1 MNEKKIIARLY
12 NGWREA
18 KNKAE
23 RTARLEGD
31 MLLARRLR
39 ACDVFT
45 GEETTLAEVVA
56 KLHSIEGLEF
66 LLLSGFPTL
75 DLFREYK
82 DALPEGCGVYVDAGE
97 INLHDALNAILVG
110 DTQVKATYEQTECH
124 NLTAVHGASASVD
137 AYEWAVV
144 RPRYDEAS
152 LVEVRR
158 HDNAIIL

>member
-1 MNEKKIIARLY
+1 MDEKKIIARLY

-56 KLHSIEGLEF
+56 KLHSVEGLEF

-75 DLFREYK
+75 ELFREYK

-97 INLHDALNAILVG
+97 INLHDALDAILVG
-110 DTQVKATYEQTECH
+110 DTTAKATYEQIECH
-124 NLTAVHGASASVD
+124 KITAVYGASASVD

-144 RPRYDEAS
+144 RSRHDEAS
-152 LVEVRR
+152 LVEARR
-158 HDNAIIL
+158 HDSAIIL

>member
-1 MNEKKIIARLY
+1 MDEKKIIARLY

-39 ACDVFT
+39 ACNVFT

-75 DLFREYK
+75 ELFREYK

-97 INLHDALNAILVG
+97 INLHDALDAILVG
-110 DTQVKATYEQTECH
+110 DTQVKATYEQIECH
-124 NLTAVHGASASVD
+124 KITAVHGATAKVD
-137 AYEWAVV
+137 AYEFSVV

-152 LVEVRR
+152 RVEARR

>member
-1 MNEKKIIARLY
+1 MDDKKIIARLY

-75 DLFREYK
+75 ELFRAYK

-97 INLHDALNAILVG
+97 IDLHDTLDAILVG
-110 DTQVKATYEQTECH
+110 NTKVKATYEQIECH
-124 NLTAVHGASASVD
+124 KLTAVYGASATVD
-137 AYEWAVV
+137 AYEWSVV

-158 HDNAIIL
+158 HDSAIIL

>member
-1 MNEKKIIARLY
+1 MDEKKIIARLY

-75 DLFREYK
+75 ELFREYK

-97 INLHDALNAILVG
+97 IDLHDALDAILVG
-110 DTQVKATYEQTECH
+110 DTRVKATYEQTEFH
-124 NLTAVHGASASVD
+124 KITAVYGASASVD

-144 RPRYDEAS
+144 RPRHDEVS
-152 LVEVRR
+152 RVEVRR
-158 HDNAIIL
+158 HDIAIIL

>member
-1 MNEKKIIARLY
+1 MDEKKIIARLY

-75 DLFREYK
+75 ELFREYK

-97 INLHDALNAILVG
+97 IDLGDTLDAIIVG
-110 DTQVKATYEQTECH
+110 DTHATGEYTRTKCH
-124 NLTAVHGASASVD
+124 KLTAVYGASASVD

-144 RPRYDEAS
+144 RPRYDETS

-158 HDNAIIL
+158 HDCAIIL

>member
-1 MNEKKIIARLY
+1 MDEKKIIARLY

-18 KNKAE
+18 KNKVE
-23 RTARLEGD
+23 RTARFEGD

-39 ACDVFT
+39 ACNVFT

-56 KLHSIEGLEF
+56 KLLSIEGLEF

-75 DLFREYK
+75 ELFREYK

-97 INLHDALNAILVG
+97 INLHDALDTILVG

-124 NLTAVHGASASVD
+124 NLTAVHGASATVD

>member
-1 MNEKKIIARLY
+1 MDEKKIIARLY

-66 LLLSGFPTL
+66 LLLSSFPTL

-97 INLHDALNAILVG
+97 IDLGDTLDAILVG
-110 DTQVKATYEQTECH
+110 DTQAKATYEQTECH
-124 NLTAVHGASASVD
+124 KLTAVYGASATVD

-158 HDNAIIL
+158 HDSAIIL

>member
-1 MNEKKIIARLY
+1 MDEKKIIARLY

-97 INLHDALNAILVG
+97 IDLHDALDAILIG
-110 DTQVKATYEQTECH
+110 DTQAKATYEQIECH
-124 NLTAVHGASASVD
+124 KLTAVYGAKATVD
-137 AYEWAVV
+137 AYEFSVV

-152 LVEVRR
+152 RVEVRR
-158 HDNAIIL
+158 HDNAIVL

>member
-1 MNEKKIIARLY
+1 MDEKKIIARLY

-18 KNKAE
+18 KNKVE
-23 RTARLEGD
+23 RTARFEGD

-39 ACDVFT
+39 ACNVFT

-75 DLFREYK
+75 ELFREYK
-82 DALPEGCGVYVDAGE
+82 DALLEGCGVYVDAGE
-97 INLHDALNAILVG
+97 INLHDALDAILVG

-124 NLTAVHGASASVD
+124 NLTAVHGASATVD

>member
-1 MNEKKIIARLY
+1 MDEKKIIARLY

-18 KNKAE
+18 KNKVE

-75 DLFREYK
+75 ELFREYK

-97 INLHDALNAILVG
+97 IDLGDMLDAIVVG
-110 DTQVKATYEQTECH
+110 DTHATGEYRRTKCH
-124 NLTAVHGASASVD
+124 KLTAVYGASATVD

-144 RPRYDEAS
+144 RPRYDEGS
-152 LVEVRR
+152 RVEVRR
-158 HDNAIIL
+158 HDSAIIL

>member
-1 MNEKKIIARLY
+1 MDEKKIIARLY

-45 GEETTLAEVVA
+45 GEEQTLAEVVT

-75 DLFREYK
+75 ELFREYK

-97 INLHDALNAILVG
+97 IDLGDTLDAIIVG
-110 DTQVKATYEQTECH
+110 DTHATGEYRRTKCH
-124 NLTAVHGASASVD
+124 KLTAVYSASASVD

>member
-1 MNEKKIIARLY
+1 MDEKKIIARLY

-39 ACDVFT
+39 ACNVFT

-56 KLHSIEGLEF
+56 KLHSIDGLEF

-82 DALPEGCGVYVDAGE
+82 EALPEGCGVYVDAGE
-97 INLHDALNAILVG
+97 IDLGDTLDAILVG
-110 DTQVKATYEQTECH
+110 DTHATGQYKQTKCH
-124 NLTAVHGASASVD
+124 KLTAVYGASASVD
-137 AYEWAVV
+137 AYEFAVV

-152 LVEVRR
+152 RVEVRR
-158 HDNAIIL
+158 HDSAIIL

>member
-1 MNEKKIIARLY
+1 MDEKKIIARLY
-12 NGWREA
+12 EGWREA

-39 ACDVFT
+39 ACNVFT

-82 DALPEGCGVYVDAGE
+82 DVLPDGCGVYVDAGE
-97 INLHDALNAILVG
+97 IDLGDTLDAILVG
-110 DTQVKATYEQTECH
+110 NTHATGEYRRTKCH
-124 NLTAVHGASASVD
+124 KITAVYGASATVD
-137 AYEWAVV
+137 AYEWSVV
-144 RPRYDEAS
+144 RPRHDEAS
-152 LVEVRR
+152 LVEARR
-158 HDNAIIL
+158 HDCAIIL

>member
-1 MNEKKIIARLY
+1 MDEKKIIARLY

-75 DLFREYK
+75 ELFREYK

-97 INLHDALNAILVG
+97 IDLGDTLDAILVG
-110 DTQVKATYEQTECH
+110 NTHATGEYTRTKCH
-124 NLTAVHGASASVD
+124 KLTAVYGASASVD

-152 LVEVRR
+152 LVEARR
-158 HDNAIIL
+158 HDSAIIL

>member
-1 MNEKKIIARLY
+1 MDEKKIIARLY

-39 ACDVFT
+39 ACNVFT
-45 GEETTLAEVVA
+45 VEETTLAEVVA
-56 KLHSIEGLEF
+56 KLHSVEGLEF

-75 DLFREYK
+75 ELFREYK
-82 DALPEGCGVYVDAGE
+82 EALPEGGGVYVDAGE
-97 INLHDALNAILVG
+97 IDLGDTLDAILVG
-110 DTQVKATYEQTECH
+110 DTHATGEYTRTKCH
-124 NLTAVHGASASVD
+124 KITAVYGASATVD

-152 LVEVRR
+152 RVEVRR
-158 HDNAIIL
+158 HDSAIIL

>member
-1 MNEKKIIARLY
+1 MDEKKIIARLY

-23 RTARLEGD
+23 RTARLDGD

-45 GEETTLAEVVA
+45 GEETTIAEVVA

-75 DLFREYK
+75 ELFREYK
-82 DALPEGCGVYVDAGE
+82 DALPDGCGVYVDAGE
-97 INLHDALNAILVG
+97 INLHDALDAILVG
-110 DTQVKATYEQTECH
+110 DTQAKATYEQTECH
-124 NLTAVHGASASVD
+124 KLTAVYGASATVD
-137 AYEWAVV
+137 AYEFAVV

-152 LVEVRR
+152 RVEVRR
-158 HDNAIIL
+158 HDSAIIL

>member
-1 MNEKKIIARLY
+1 MDEKKIIARLY

-39 ACDVFT
+39 ACNVFT
-45 GEETTLAEVVA
+45 GEETTITEVVA

-75 DLFREYK
+75 ELFREYK

-97 INLHDALNAILVG
+97 IDLGDTLDAIIVG
-110 DTQVKATYEQTECH
+110 DTHATCEYRRTKCH
-124 NLTAVHGASASVD
+124 KLTAVYGASASVD
-137 AYEWAVV
+137 ANEWAVV

>member
-1 MNEKKIIARLY
+1 MDEKKIIARLY

-18 KNKAE
+18 KNKIE
-23 RTARLEGD
+23 RMARLEGD

-45 GEETTLAEVVA
+45 GDETTLAEVVA

-75 DLFREYK
+75 ELFREYK
-82 DALPEGCGVYVDAGE
+82 DALPDGCGVYVDAGE
-97 INLHDALNAILVG
+97 INLHDAIDAILVG
-110 DTQVKATYEQTECH
+110 DTQAKATYEQTELH
-124 NLTAVHGASASVD
+124 KLTAVYGAKVTVD

-158 HDNAIIL
+158 HDSAIIL

>member
-1 MNEKKIIARLY
+1 MDEKKIIALLY

-39 ACDVFT
+39 ACNVFT

-56 KLHSIEGLEF
+56 KLHSVEGLEF

-75 DLFREYK
+75 ELFREYK
-82 DALPEGCGVYVDAGE
+82 DALPEGCGVYVDAGK
-97 INLHDALNAILVG
+97 INLHDTLEAILVG
-110 DTQVKATYEQTECH
+110 DTQVKATYEQTELH
-124 NLTAVHGASASVD
+124 KLTAVYGASATID
-137 AYEWAVV
+137 AYEFAVV

-158 HDNAIIL
+158 HDSAIIL

>member
-1 MNEKKIIARLY
+1 MDEKKIIARLY
-12 NGWREA
+12 NGWRDA

-56 KLHSIEGLEF
+56 KLHSVDGMEF
-66 LLLSGFPTL
+66 LLISGFPTL
-75 DLFREYK
+75 ELFREYK

-97 INLHDALNAILVG
+97 INLHDALDAILVG
-110 DTQVKATYEQTECH
+110 DTQAKATYEQTECH
-124 NLTAVHGASASVD
+124 KLTAVYGASATVD
-137 AYEWAVV
+137 AYEFAVV

-152 LVEVRR
+152 RVEVRR
-158 HDNAIIL
+158 HDSAIIL

>member
-1 MNEKKIIARLY
+1 MDEKKIIARLY
-12 NGWREA
+12 NDWREA

-39 ACDVFT
+39 ACNVFT
-45 GEETTLAEVVA
+45 GEETTIAEVVA

-75 DLFREYK
+75 ELFREYK

-97 INLHDALNAILVG
+97 IDLGDTLDAIIVG
-110 DTQVKATYEQTECH
+110 DTHATCEYRRTKCH
-124 NLTAVHGASASVD
+124 KLTAVYGASASVD

>member
-1 MNEKKIIARLY
+1 MDEKKIIARLY

-75 DLFREYK
+75 ELFREYK

-97 INLHDALNAILVG
+97 IDLGDTLDAILVG
-110 DTQVKATYEQTECH
+110 DTHATGEYTRTKCH
-124 NLTAVHGASASVD
+124 KITAVYGASASVD

-152 LVEVRR
+152 LVEARR
-158 HDNAIIL
+158 HDSAIIL

>member
-1 MNEKKIIARLY
+1 MDEKKIIARLY

-23 RTARLEGD
+23 RTARLKGD
-31 MLLARRLR
+31 ILLARRLR

-75 DLFREYK
+75 ELFREYK

-97 INLHDALNAILVG
+97 INLHDTLDAILVG
-110 DTQVKATYEQTECH
+110 DTQVKATYEQTKCH
-124 NLTAVHGASASVD
+124 NLTAVYGATANVD

-144 RPRYDEAS
+144 RPRHDEAS
-152 LVEVRR
+152 SIGVRTSG
-158 HDNAIIL
+158 NAIVL

>member
-1 MNEKKIIARLY
+1 MDDKKIIARLY

-82 DALPEGCGVYVDAGE
+82 DALPYGCGVYVDAGE
-97 INLHDALNAILVG
+97 INLHDTLDAILVG

-124 NLTAVHGASASVD
+124 KLTAVYGASADVD

-152 LVEVRR
+152 LVEVRL
-158 HDNAIIL
+158 HDSAIIL

>member
-1 MNEKKIIARLY
+1 MDEKKIIAHLY

-82 DALPEGCGVYVDAGE
+82 DALPDGCGVYVDAGE
-97 INLHDALNAILVG
+97 INLHDTLDAILVG
-110 DTQVKATYEQTECH
+110 DTHATGEYTRTKCH
-124 NLTAVHGASASVD
+124 KITAVYGASATVD

-144 RPRYDEAS
+144 RPRHDEAS
-152 LVEVRR
+152 LVEARR
-158 HDNAIIL
+158 RDSAIIL

>member
-1 MNEKKIIARLY
+1 MDEKKIIARLY

-56 KLHSIEGLEF
+56 KLHSVEGLEF

-75 DLFREYK
+75 ELFREYK

-97 INLHDALNAILVG
+97 IDLGDTLDAILVG
-110 DTQVKATYEQTECH
+110 DTHATGQYKQTKCH
-124 NLTAVHGASASVD
+124 KITAVYGASATVD
-137 AYEWAVV
+137 AYEWSVV

-152 LVEVRR
+152 RVEVRR
-158 HDNAIIL
+158 HDSAIIL

>member
-1 MNEKKIIARLY
+1 MDETKIIARLY

-56 KLHSIEGLEF
+56 KLHSVDGLEF

-75 DLFREYK
+75 ELFREYK

-97 INLHDALNAILVG
+97 IDLHDALDAILVG
-110 DTQVKATYEQTECH
+110 DTQVKATYEQIECH
-124 NLTAVHGASASVD
+124 KLTAVYGAKATVD
-137 AYEWAVV
+137 AYEFSVV

-152 LVEVRR
+152 RVEVRR
-158 HDNAIIL
+158 HDNAIVL

>member
-1 MNEKKIIARLY
+1 MDEKKIIARLY

-39 ACDVFT
+39 ACNVFT
-45 GEETTLAEVVA
+45 GEEATIAEVVA

-66 LLLSGFPTL
+66 LLLSDFPTL
-75 DLFREYK
+75 ELFREYK
-82 DALPEGCGVYVDAGE
+82 GSLPEGCGVYVDAGE
-97 INLHDALNAILVG
+97 INLHDALDAILVG
-110 DTQVKATYEQTECH
+110 DTHATGQYKQTKCH
-124 NLTAVHGASASVD
+124 KLTAVYGASATVD
-137 AYEWAVV
+137 AYEFAVV

-152 LVEVRR
+152 RVEVRR

>member
-1 MNEKKIIARLY
+1 MDEKKIIAHLY

-56 KLHSIEGLEF
+56 KLHSVEGLEF

-75 DLFREYK
+75 ELFREYK

-97 INLHDALNAILVG
+97 INLHDALDAILVG
-110 DTQVKATYEQTECH
+110 DTQVKATYEQIECH
-124 NLTAVHGASASVD
+124 KLTAVHGASATVD
-137 AYEWAVV
+137 AYEFAVV

-152 LVEVRR
+152 RVEVRR
-158 HDNAIIL
+158 HDSAIIL

>member
-1 MNEKKIIARLY
+1 MDEKKIIARLY

-31 MLLARRLR
+31 ILLARRLR

-75 DLFREYK
+75 ELFREYK

-97 INLHDALNAILVG
+97 IDLGDTLDAILVG
-110 DTQVKATYEQTECH
+110 DTHATGQYKQTKCH
-124 NLTAVHGASASVD
+124 KITAVYGASATVD
-137 AYEWAVV
+137 AYEWSVV

-152 LVEVRR
+152 RVEVRR
-158 HDNAIIL
+158 HDSAIIL

>member
-1 MNEKKIIARLY
+1 MDEKKIIARLY
-12 NGWREA
+12 NDWREA

-39 ACDVFT
+39 ACNVFT
-45 GEETTLAEVVA
+45 GEETTIAEVVA

-75 DLFREYK
+75 ELFREYK

-97 INLHDALNAILVG
+97 IDLGDTLDAIIVG
-110 DTQVKATYEQTECH
+110 DMHATCEYRRTKCH
-124 NLTAVHGASASVD
+124 KLTAVYGASASVD

>member
-1 MNEKKIIARLY
+1 MDEKKIIARLY

-39 ACDVFT
+39 ACNVFT

-56 KLHSIEGLEF
+56 KLHSIEGMEF

-75 DLFREYK
+75 ELFREYK
-82 DALPEGCGVYVDAGE
+82 DTLPEGCGVYVDAGE
-97 INLHDALNAILVG
+97 INLHDTLDAILVG
-110 DTQVKATYEQTECH
+110 DTHATGEYTRTKCH
-124 NLTAVHGASASVD
+124 KITAVYGASATVD
-137 AYEWAVV
+137 AYEWSVV

-152 LVEVRR
+152 RVEVRR

>member
-1 MNEKKIIARLY
+1 MDEKKIIARLY

-75 DLFREYK
+75 ELFREYK

-97 INLHDALNAILVG
+97 IDLGDTLDAILVG
-110 DTQVKATYEQTECH
+110 DTHATGQYKQTKCH
-124 NLTAVHGASASVD
+124 KITAVYGASATVD
-137 AYEWAVV
+137 AYEWSVV

-152 LVEVRR
+152 RVEVRR
-158 HDNAIIL
+158 HDSAIIL

>member
-1 MNEKKIIARLY
+1 MDEKKIIALLY

-45 GEETTLAEVVA
+45 GEETTIAEVVA

-66 LLLSGFPTL
+66 LLISGFPTL
-75 DLFREYK
+75 ELFREYK

-97 INLHDALNAILVG
+97 INLHDTLDAILVG
-110 DTQVKATYEQTECH
+110 DTHATGEYTRTKCH
-124 NLTAVHGASASVD
+124 KITAVYGASASVD

-144 RPRYDEAS
+144 RPRHDEAS
-152 LVEVRR
+152 LVEARR
-158 HDNAIIL
+158 HDSAIIL

>member
-1 MNEKKIIARLY
+1 MDEKKIIARLY

-23 RTARLEGD
+23 RTARLEGN

-39 ACDVFT
+39 ACNVFT
-45 GEETTLAEVVA
+45 GEEETLAEVIA
-56 KLHSIEGLEF
+56 KLHSVEGLEF
-66 LLLSGFPTL
+66 LLLTGFPTL
-75 DLFREYK
+75 ELFREYK

-97 INLHDALNAILVG
+97 INLYDAIDAILVG
-110 DTQVKATYEQTECH
+110 DTRGKATCEQTECH
-124 NLTAVHGASASVD
+124 NLTAIHGATASVD
-137 AYEWAVV
+137 AYEWSVV

-152 LVEVRR
+152 LVEARR